1 MLLVRNDVDFT
12 TQMRYNSNANATYFS
27 ITLGKRNQIMFD
39 FGQANEEQKKAI
51 RHLDGPALIIAG
63 PGTGKTFTLVKRVV
77 YLIVEK
83 GVKPENILI
92 ATFTEKAAKEL
103 ITRITNELIKLNIDV
118 NINDL
123 YIGTFHSICLR
134 LIKENVEFTRLKK
147 NYRLMDEFDQ
157 KYLIYRN
164 HKRFDEIP
172 NLELIADKMS
182 AWEKAKQLSYYFNA
196 ISEELITAD
205 DLRKDEDIAVQVLA
219 AAYEVYQ
226 KLLDEENAMDFSS
239 IQVIAYNLLKDN
251 EAVRSKIQEQIK
263 YAMIDEYQ
271 DTNYVQ
277 EQLIFL
283 IVEKHHN
290 LCVVGDDD
298 QGLYRFRGATIR
310 NILEFPDKWKNCAK
324 FNLVENYRSERDI
337 VKFYNDWMQDTEAGE
352 FEWNNYRY
360 AKTINPSKPHQVDG
374 VPTVIKVS
382 GQRDLQNWGNNII
395 DFINKLKA
403 NKTITDYNQIA
414 FLFRSVKHDRVKDL
428 ADYLENHGV
437 PVYSPRSDM
446 FFEREE
452 IKLLIGT
459 LLVTFPAF
467 LRNMQ
472 TDKYM
477 PKVMSDYFQE
487 KCLPAFLEF
496 QKANPNS
503 PLIQW
508 CAKKGVKHSDPNA
521 SFDYAFTGLVYE
533 ILQFEPFLSIMKSDI
548 SGVVDSRAIRNI
560 AEFTKL
566 TTRYEYL
573 HKINVFTAKGIDF
586 DITQF
591 FNRYLRFLYEG
602 GIGEYEDDSEYAPS
616 GCVSFMTI
624 HQSKGMEFPVVV
636 VGSLYAKPRN
646 DFREVIQELETNVY
660 ARKPFEPYE
669 FIKFYDFWRI
679 YYTAFSRAQN
689 LLVLTADENGGRGKE
704 PSKYFDNCYG
714 ELPNYWDTDIDYG
727 KIKCEP
733 VKDVNIKQSYSFTSH
748 IALYENCSLQ
758 YKFFKDLGFIPV
770 REGATMFG
778 TLVHATIEDIHKAA
792 MRGEAQTITEDN
804 VKSWFLENYETISK
818 KEHKYLTENVRNA
831 ALRQVLRYV
840 DRQSAHWDRIRDAEV
855 EVSHVEE
862 NYILSGKVDL
872 IEGENGT
879 LEIVDFK
886 AEKKPDMERDKE
898 RIQRYKRQLQIY
910 AYIIEQ
916 RTGLPVSK
924 LRLYYTGDTSDGVPE
939 IPFSNEPAKVQATI
953 DEFTEV
959 VHKIQCRDYSTRST
973 SQTMCNNCDL
983 RHFCKKI

>member
-1 MLLVRNDVDFT
+1 M
-12 TQMRYNSNANATYFS
+12 QYNFNANANHVFNY
-27 ITLGKRNQIMFD
+27 IREKCINIMFD
-39 FGQANEEQKKAI
+39 FGQANEEQRKVI
-51 RHLDGPALIIAG
+51 QHTDGPTLIIAG
-63 PGTGKTFTLVKRVV
+63 PGTGKTFTLVKKVV

-103 ITRITNELIKLNIDV
+103 ITRITNELLKINISV
-118 NINDL
+118 NVNEL
-123 YIGTFHSICLR
+123 YIGTIHSICLR

-147 NYRLMDEFDQ
+147 NYRLMDDFDQ

-164 HKRFDEIP
+164 HKAFDGIA
-172 NLELIADKMS
+172 NLELIADRQS

-196 ISEELITAD
+196 ISEELITAN
-205 DLRKDEDIAVQVLA
+205 DLKKDRDMSVQVLA
-219 AAYEVYQ
+219 QAYEIYQ
-226 KLLDEENAMDFSS
+226 GLLNEENALDFSS
-239 IQVIAYNLLKDN
+239 IQVIAYELLRDN
-251 EAVRSKIQEQIK
+251 EAVRNKIQEQIQ
-263 YAMIDEYQ
+263 YVMIDEYQ

-283 IVEKHHN
+283 IADKHHN
-290 LCVVGDDD
+290 ICVVGDDD

-310 NILEFPDKWKNCAK
+310 NILEFPDKWGNCTK
-324 FNLVENYRSERDI
+324 FNLVENYRSEKDI
-337 VKFYNDWMQDTEAGE
+337 VKFYNDWMQDTEEGD
-352 FEWNNYRY
+352 FDWGNFRY
-360 AKTINPSKPHQVDG
+360 AKTITPSKPNQVEG

-382 GQRDLQNWGNNII
+382 GQRELQNWGDNII
-395 DFINKLKA
+395 DFIEKLKA
-403 NKTITDYNQIA
+403 SHTITDYNQVA
-414 FLFRSVKHDRVKDL
+414 FLFRSVKNERVIAL
-428 ADYLENHGV
+428 AEYLEAKGI
-437 PVYSPRSDM
+437 PIYSPRSDM

-459 LLVTFPAF
+459 LLVVFPNYLKA
-467 LRNMQ
+467 MQ
-472 TDKYM
+472 TDKFM
-477 PKVMSDYFQE
+477 PKVMYKYYTD
-487 KCLPAFLEF
+487 KCLPAFAEF
-496 QKANPNS
+496 QKANPNA
-503 PLIQW
+503 PLIKW
-508 CAKKGVKHSDPNA
+508 CAKKGLEHSNPNA

-533 ILQFEPFLSIMKSDI
+533 ALQFEPFLSIMQTDV
-548 SGVVDSRAIRNI
+548 SGVIDSRAIRNI

-566 TTRYEYL
+566 TTRYEFL
-573 HKINVFTAKGIDF
+573 HKINVFTAKGIEL

-636 VGSLYAKPRN
+636 VGSLYATPRN

-660 ARKPFEPYE
+660 QRKPFEPYE
-669 FIKFYDFWRI
+669 FIKFYDFWRV

-689 LLVLTADENGGRGKE
+689 LLVLTADETGKQKGRGE
-704 PSKYFDNCYG
+704 PSKYFRKCYDA
-714 ELPNYWDTDIDYG
+714 LPNYWDTDIDYG

-748 IALYENCSLQ
+748 IAVYENCSLQ

-792 MRGEAQTITEDN
+792 MRGEAQTITSKNIE
-804 VKSWFLENYETISK
+804 SWFDENYETISK
-818 KEHKYLTENVRNA
+818 REHAYLSENVRAA
-831 ALRQVLRYV
+831 ALKQVLRYV

-862 NYILSGKVDL
+862 DYILSGKVDL
-872 IEGENGT
+872 IEGANGI
-879 LEIVDFK
+879 LEVVDFK

-916 RTGLPVSK
+916 KTGIPVSK
-924 LRLYYTGDTSDGVPE
+924 LRLYYTGDDTSGVPE
-939 IPFSNEPAKVQATI
+939 IIFPNEPAKVQDTI